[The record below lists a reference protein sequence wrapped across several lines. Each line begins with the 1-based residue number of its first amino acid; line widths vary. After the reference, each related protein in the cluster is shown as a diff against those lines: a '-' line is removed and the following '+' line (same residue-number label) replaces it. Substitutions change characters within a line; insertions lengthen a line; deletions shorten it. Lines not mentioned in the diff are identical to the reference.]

1 MENMIY
7 FSIIVPIYN
16 IEKYLKQCL
25 DSIQKQTYKEFEVIL
40 VEDGSPDGAPQICD
54 VYVEKDPRF
63 CVIHKKNE
71 GLVKARKTGI
81 AKAKGKYIIFVD
93 GDDWIDEQMLEQLHA
108 VLEDTPVDM
117 IALGFYQNFEKKE
130 LEVSNII
137 KPGRY
142 KKEQLKNRVYPY
154 MMCME
159 LRKNIMKCG
168 IAPSVWSK
176 VFRREILSSVIRKID
191 DRITM
196 GEDAACTYPCLIYA
210 DSLLVLDKRFYH
222 YRYVDSSMSQKYD
235 IHYFE
240 KIGVLFDYFDQA
252 SYLELDSQL
261 QKYKMFLLLL
271 GVRQMMRGEKHLYE
285 KGQELKQICNQ
296 EKFHNVLVDFSDD
309 SVDFKNK
316 QLIIWLKQRKFVRIS
331 LCYWVKRKYA
341 IIKNVIKKMLQR

>member
-40 VEDGSPDGAPQICD
+40 VEDGSPDRAPQICD
-54 VYVEKDPRF
+54 AYVENDPRF

-71 GLVKARKTGI
+71 GLVRARKTGV

-93 GDDWIDEQMLEQLHA
+93 GDDWIDEQMLERLHA
-108 VLEDTPVDM
+108 VLEDASVDM
-117 IALGFYQNFEKKE
+117 VALGFYQEFEKKT

-137 KPGRY
+137 RPDRY
-142 KKEQLKNRVYPY
+142 KKEQLKSRVYPH
-154 MMCME
+154 MMCMG
-159 LRKNIMKCG
+159 LKKNILMCG

-176 VFRREILSSVIRKID
+176 VFRREIVLSVIEKID

-210 DSLLVLDKRFYH
+210 DSLIVLDERFYH
-222 YRYVDSSMSQKYD
+222 YRYVDSSMSQKHD

-240 KIGVLFDYFDQA
+240 KIGFLFDYFDEA
-252 SYLELDSQL
+252 SYPELDSQL
-261 QKYKMFLLLL
+261 QKYKMFLFLL
-271 GVRQMMRGEKHLYE
+271 GVRQMMREKKHLY
-285 KGQELKQICNQ
+285 KKSRELRRICNQ
-296 EKFHNVLVDFSDD
+296 EKFHNLLVGFLDD
-309 SVDFKNK
+309 SVDFKNR
-316 QLIIWLKQRKFVRIS
+316 QLISWLKQSKFTRIS
-331 LCYWVKRKYA
+331 ACYWIKRKY
-341 IIKNVIKKMLQR
+341 VIMKHAVKKMLYR